1 MPQYLIEVPHEAD
14 TVACA
19 RTVQAFLS
27 SGSHFLTHAEWGCMD
42 GVHSCWMIVDM
53 DNKDE
58 ARAVIPAAFRDGA
71 RIVRLTRFTLP
82 KIEETLRRHGVPVN
96 PGRPDGA

>member
-1 MPQYLIEVPHEAD
+1 MAKFMIEVPHEAD

-19 RTVQAFLS
+19 RVVQTFLS
-27 SGSHFLTHAEWGCMD
+27 SGSHFLSQAEWGCTD

-53 DNKDE
+53 ENKDE
-58 ARAVIPAAFRDGA
+58 ARAVIPAAFRDAA
-71 RIVRLTRFTLP
+71 RIVRVTRFTLP
-82 KIEETLRRHGVPVN
+82 KIEETLRRHGVSVN